1 MIKSLKHLLIPITIV
16 LLLGI
21 YFNKMMTNDII
32 EKAQASENNAA
43 SIMVEAKRDLI
54 MADELKRL
62 RVSRNT
68 EVQKREALVSELSQA
83 YDKLK
88 DLQSCEALER
98 EQRQLL
104 IDKNEQIL
112 MLTSENE
119 QLRIVIKK
127 QESAFMAQ
135 RVATE
140 AYRDAIKSSKWRN
153 RLEGFAIGLSIGYV
167 GSK

>member
-1 MIKSLKHLLIPITIV
+1 MIKSLKHLLIPISIV
-16 LLLGI
+16 LLLGM

-32 EKAQASENNAA
+32 KKAQASEDSAV
-43 SIMVEAKRDLI
+43 SMMVEAKHDLK

-62 RVSRNT
+62 RATRT
-68 EVQKREALVSELSQA
+68 AEVLKREALVSELSHA

-88 DLQSCEALER
+88 DLKSCEALEK

-104 IDKNEQIL
+104 IDKNEQIS

-119 QLRIVIKK
+119 QLRLVIKK

-153 RLEGFAIGLSIGYV
+153 RLEGFVVGVSIGYM

>member
-1 MIKSLKHLLIPITIV
+1 MIKSLKHLLIPISIV
-16 LLLGI
+16 LLLGM

-32 EKAQASENNAA
+32 KKAQASEDSAV
-43 SIMVEAKRDLI
+43 SMMVEAKHDLK

-62 RVSRNT
+62 RATRNA

-88 DLQSCEALER
+88 DLKSCEALEK

-104 IDKNEQIL
+104 IDKNEQIS

-119 QLRIVIKK
+119 QLRLVIKK

-140 AYRDAIKSSKWRN
+140 AYRDAIRSSKWRN
-153 RLEGFAIGLSIGYV
+153 RLEGFVVGVSIGYM